1 MPSAES
7 GWGRLTWSAG
17 DWGTSPDIA
26 VSVTGVS
33 ASSDIN
39 FGSGWGRE
47 AWGDGAWGTS
57 NDAAAVI
64 TGLSLNASLG
74 DEVVKGSAVTSTTG
88 VSGTSTLG
96 NVIPGTGQALAV
108 TGFGI
113 TSTLGSVIAGEGKE
127 VQVTG
132 VSATGD
138 INWRFGW
145 GYNEWGSGGWGEPV
159 GGIIEGTGVQ
169 ISITGLEAESILS
182 DETVVGGAVVI
193 EEGQQADLTLN
204 SVSIGSEQIIFVT
217 GLEATTSY
225 ATSGL
230 TFTAQGDAQISTA
243 QSKFGGSSLLLDGTG
258 DYVTS
263 GTSTLGNTD
272 FTVEMWIR
280 GSAITTEIGYLW
292 DNGGSTDGV
301 SFYLNTN
308 KWVIVKDGSIVTQFN
323 ADLSNDTWHHV
334 AYVRHGLEAKIFTD
348 GTLKGSGT
356 INDESYSNRSYSIG
370 ALVSG
375 NTSFAG
381 YIDEF
386 RASDVARYTESFTAP
401 TGPFGV
407 DQYTL
412 ALLHF
417 DGTNGSTTI
426 TNDSGVFSVH
436 AATEN
441 VETGFEATTALG
453 TISVGTAALVEA
465 TGFEATTALGT
476 ITIQSDNFI
485 SAASQNITASVG
497 NVTVAEGIGVTIT
510 GIQANTSVGNVTL
523 ETQQILSITGFSAII
538 SLDDVRLW
546 QPVNTSSTNTWSNIA
561 A

>member
-1 MPSAES
+1 MSTAQV
-7 GWGRLTWSAG
+7 GWS
-17 DWGTSPDIA
+17 
-26 VSVTGVS
+26 
-33 ASSDIN
+33 
-39 FGSGWGRE
+39 RE

-88 VSGTSTLG
+88 VNGTSTLG
-96 NVIPGTGQALAV
+96 NVTPGAGQNLAV

-113 TSTLGSVIAGEGKE
+113 TSTLGSVIAGEGRE

-159 GGIIEGTGVQ
+159 GGIIEGVGV
-169 ISITGLEAESILS
+169 IFSVTGLEAESILS

-204 SVSIGSEQIIFVT
+204 SVSIGSEQIISVT
-217 GLEATTSY
+217 GLQATTTY

-292 DNGGSTDGV
+292 DNGGATDGV
-301 SFYLNTN
+301 SFYLNNN
-308 KWVIVKDGSIVTQFN
+308 KWVIIKDGGIITSPFN

-370 ALVSG
+370 ALVNGS
-375 NTSFAG
+375 TPFAG

-386 RASDVARYTESFTAP
+386 RASDVARYTASFTAP

-426 TNDSGVFSVH
+426 TNDSGLFSVH

-441 VETGFEATTALG
+441 AETGFEAPTALG
-453 TISVGTAALVEA
+453 NVNVGLATFIEITGEELTGSLASVAITSEQILSP
-465 TGFEATTALGT
+465 TGLEATTALNSVT
-476 ITIQSDNFI
+476 I
-485 SAASQNITASVG
+485 G
-497 NVTVAEGIGVTIT
+497 EGIGVVVT
-510 GIQANTSVGNVTL
+510 GIEATSTLGNVTPS
-523 ETQQILSITGFSAII
+523 TQQILSISGFSAII

-546 QPVNTSSTNTWSNIA
+546 QPVNTSSTNTWSSIA

>member
-1 MPSAES
+1 MSTAQV
-7 GWGRLTWSAG
+7 GWS
-17 DWGTSPDIA
+17 
-26 VSVTGVS
+26 
-33 ASSDIN
+33 
-39 FGSGWGRE
+39 RE
-47 AWGDGAWGTS
+47 AWGSGAWGTS

-96 NVIPGTGQALAV
+96 NVIPGTGQSLSV

-159 GGIIEGTGVQ
+159 GGIIEGTGV
-169 ISITGLEAESILS
+169 IFSVTGVSAQSILS

-204 SVSIGSEQIIFVT
+204 SVSIGSEQIISVT
-217 GLEATTSY
+217 GFQATTSY

-292 DNGGSTDGV
+292 DNGGATDGV

-308 KWVIVKDGSIVTQFN
+308 KWVIVKDGAIITQFD

-370 ALVSG
+370 ALVNG
-375 NTSFAG
+375 NTPFAG

-386 RASDVARYTESFTAP
+386 RASEVARYTASFTAP

-441 VETGFEATTALG
+441 AETGFGISTALGSVNVGLATFNPVTGEELTGSLASVAITSEQILSPTGLEATTTLN
-453 TISVGTAALVEA
+453 SVV
-465 TGFEATTALGT
+465 
-476 ITIQSDNFI
+476 
-485 SAASQNITASVG
+485 VG
-497 NVTVAEGIGVTIT
+497 EGIGVVIT
-510 GIQANTSVGNVTL
+510 GLEATSTLGNVTPS
-523 ETQQILSITGFSAII
+523 TQQILSITGFSAII